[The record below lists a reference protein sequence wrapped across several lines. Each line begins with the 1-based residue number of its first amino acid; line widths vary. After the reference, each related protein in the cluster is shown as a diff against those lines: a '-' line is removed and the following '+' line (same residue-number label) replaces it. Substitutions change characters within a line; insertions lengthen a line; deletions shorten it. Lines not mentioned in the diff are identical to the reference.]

1 MPVEFVVH
9 RISVDL
15 RKSLQDGNISQG
27 FTIGSCLIGAQKGST
42 QYIRLQIVENGY
54 LFFKYGNPG
63 VVVTGDLLLISANTI
78 KF

>member
-1 MPVEFVVH
+1 MSAEFVAH
-9 RISVDL
+9 RIYVDL

-27 FTIGSCLIGAQKGST
+27 FTIASCFIGAQKGST
-42 QYIRLQIVENGY
+42 QYIYSQIVENGY

-63 VVVTGDLLLISANTI
+63 VVVKGDSPLISVNTI